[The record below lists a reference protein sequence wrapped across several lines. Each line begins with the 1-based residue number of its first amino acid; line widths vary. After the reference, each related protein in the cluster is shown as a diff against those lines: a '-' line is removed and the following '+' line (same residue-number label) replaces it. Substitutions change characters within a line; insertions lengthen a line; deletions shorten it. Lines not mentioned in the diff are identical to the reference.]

1 MIITQAPVRISF
13 VGGGSDFPGH
23 FHRHG
28 GCVLAT
34 AVDRF
39 GYVTVQDFNH
49 RIFAHRLRVSY
60 RRTED
65 ANRPADIEH
74 PAIRAC
80 LEKLGITE
88 GVELHHMADLPART
102 GLGSSSSFVV
112 AMLQAL
118 HAHQGRFRSA
128 EALATEAIE
137 VERRILQEAGGYQD
151 QIIAAFGG
159 TSLIRFSR
167 TGQFHVTQL
176 PLSADRLAEIEA
188 HLLLL
193 YTGIE
198 RDSFKVLRRQVART
212 DRNCDALCALG
223 ALAERAADE
232 LAGDGD
238 LVRFGTMLHDGW
250 QLKRSLSTVSLPV
263 IDAAYEAGRRAGA
276 SGGKLLGA
284 GQGGFLLFI
293 AEPRFHAAIRRALRH
308 MTAVRVGINAPG
320 SRVIFSSGLPDATAR
335 LRQVTAA

>member
-13 VGGGSDFPGH
+13 LGGGSDFPAH
-23 FHRHG
+23 FREHG

-39 GYVTVQDFNH
+39 AYVTVQDFNH
-49 RIFAHRLRVSY
+49 RIFTHRLRVSY

-65 ANRPADIEH
+65 ANQPSEIEH

-80 LEKLGITE
+80 LEKLRITE

-118 HAHQGRFRSA
+118 HAHHGRFRSA
-128 EALATEAIE
+128 EALASEAIE
-137 VERRILQEAGGYQD
+137 VERHILQETGGYQD
-151 QIIAAFGG
+151 QIIAAYGG
-159 TSLIRFSR
+159 TSLIHFSR
-167 TGQFHVTQL
+167 AGQFHVTQL
-176 PLSADRLAEIEA
+176 PLGADRIAEIEA

-212 DRNCDALCALG
+212 NRNRDALCRLG
-223 ALAERAADE
+223 ALAERAAE
-232 LAGDGD
+232 QLAGSGD
-238 LVRFGTMLHDGW
+238 LTQFGAMLHEGW
-250 QLKRSLSTVSLPV
+250 QLKRHLSTVSLPS
-263 IDAAYEAGRRAGA
+263 IDAAYEAGRLAGA

-284 GQGGFLLFI
+284 GQGGFLLFL
-293 AEPRFHAAIRRALRH
+293 AEPRFHGAIRRALPQ
-308 MTAVRVGINAPG
+308 MPAVAIGINAPG
-320 SRVIFSSGLPDATAR
+320 SRVIFSSGHTDTTVR
-335 LRQVTAA
+335 LSQVNAA